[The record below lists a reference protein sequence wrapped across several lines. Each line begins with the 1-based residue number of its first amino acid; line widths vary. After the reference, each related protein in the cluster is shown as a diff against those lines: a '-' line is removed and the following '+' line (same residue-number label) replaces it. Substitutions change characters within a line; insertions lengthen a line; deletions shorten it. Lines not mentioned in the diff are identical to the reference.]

1 MIRKLILYISFDKKL
16 VIYLIGGKMDDKKK
30 INKKFILNTIKKFT
44 ISALVGAMLI
54 NSSAFTVN
62 AQESRGGGR

>member
-1 MIRKLILYISFDKKL
+1 MA
-16 VIYLIGGKMDDKKK
+16 GKKK